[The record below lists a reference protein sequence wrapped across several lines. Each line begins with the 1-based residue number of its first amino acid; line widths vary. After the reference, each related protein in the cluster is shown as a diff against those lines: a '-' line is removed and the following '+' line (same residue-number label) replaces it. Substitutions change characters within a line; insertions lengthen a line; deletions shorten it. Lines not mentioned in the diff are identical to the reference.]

1 MKSVWSLYHMDH
13 MFSESLESENQKV
26 FRIQAIFQNENVETI
41 LKRLGELNQKT
52 NN

>member
-1 MKSVWSLYHMDH
+1 
-13 MFSESLESENQKV
+13 MFPGTLESVNQNV
-26 FRIQAIFQNENVETI
+26 SRIKPIFQNENVETI

>member
-1 MKSVWSLYHMDH
+1 MVH

-26 FRIQAIFQNENVETI
+26 SRIQAIFQNENVETI